1 MIRNKDQEGE
11 ILKAGDVGEGTGGK
25 VNVLV
30 ESLDDVKSVGDAER
44 ILKGVRPDWVVW
56 SAGMLPFINFDLFG
70 FWCLVW
76 CFDFSFV
83 FLLLVLLFDRLLL

>member
-44 ILKGVRPDWVVW
+44 ILRGVKPDWVVW
-56 SAGMLPFINFDLFG
+56 SAGMLPFYYF
-70 FWCLVW
+70 
-76 CFDFSFV
+76 
-83 FLLLVLLFDRLLL
+83 